1 MWKIV
6 YGTAAQR
13 HSLKIAQHPALRRK
27 VESLLVLLEK
37 NPFAVPPR
45 YEKLVGDFHGC
56 YSRRINIQHRLIY
69 QVIEE
74 AKVVKI
80 LAMWFHYE

>member
-1 MWKIV
+1 MWKLL
-6 YGTAAQR
+6 YSKTAQKD
-13 HSLKIAQHPALRRK
+13 SLKIAQHPALRRK
-27 VESLLVLLEK
+27 VESLIALLEK

-56 YSRRINIQHRLIY
+56 YSRRINVQHRLIY
-69 QVIEE
+69 QVIEV

-80 LAMWFHYE
+80 LAMWTHYE